1 MKKALLSFPLLLC
14 FISLWGQE
22 YTQTVRGSVVD
33 QESKF
38 PLIGVTV
45 QIFTDTGLSMGTTTD
60 LDGRFRIEAVP
71 VGRQTIEFSYVGYES
86 TILSNVVVS
95 TGKEVV
101 MEVELEESIMDLGEV
116 VVIGQRSGEVRN
128 EMAVISARQFS
139 VEETDRYAG
148 SRGDPGRMASNFA
161 GVQGADDSRNDII
174 VRGNS
179 PAGVLW
185 RLENVNIP
193 NPNHFAL
200 AGTSGGP
207 VTILNNK
214 YLDDSDFFTGA
225 FPAEFG
231 NTISAVFDLRMRNGN
246 NEKHEFSAQLGFIGT
261 ELTAEGPINKEKQS
275 SYLAAYRYSTFQ
287 LFSFLGIDLGTDA
300 VPRYQDAAFRLNFPT
315 QNGGNLA
322 FWGIGGMS
330 GIGIVLST
338 EVSPSAETNL
348 FGSNDRDQYFDTQT
362 GVTGLTLTQPL
373 NRNTYIKATVSASI
387 ANSITHHEQIFRQVV
402 NEQYVLDSLP
412 AILDYQFKET
422 KFSGNFF
429 VNHKFSKRTTIKAGI
444 NADWWQMRYLDSVRL
459 VVTEGATGQPVGL
472 SDWTVRWDGDQ
483 GAPML
488 QPYVQVKHKM
498 GEKWTVVAGLTSL
511 YWGLN
516 DISFSPLEPR
526 LGATYQV
533 APKAK
538 LNLGYGMHSQTLP
551 GYLYFYGIETQGRDP
566 QEHNFDLGLTKSQH
580 VVLGYDWN
588 PGRFFRIKSEVYYQ
602 YLYDI
607 PVEVNPSS
615 FSLVNT
621 GSGFSRFF
629 PDTLQNTGTGRNF
642 GLELTLERF
651 FAGGYYFLV
660 TGSVFDS
667 KYRGSDGVLRNTTFN
682 GRFAAN
688 AVFAK
693 EFAFKRGSSLNIG
706 GKLTYIGGRWYGPV
720 DLEESARLVEI
731 IWEDEGLNTLQ
742 FDPYFRADVRVAFRL
757 NRERLSH
764 EFAIDF
770 VNATNRQNILTLT
783 FAPNHPSGNPIQ
795 EEYQLGFLP
804 IFYYKVEF

>member
-14 FISLWGQE
+14 FISLWSQE

-45 QIFTDTGLSMGTTTD
+45 QVFTDTGLTVGTTTD

-246 NEKHEFSAQLGFIGT
+246 NEQHEFSAQLGFIGT

-275 SYLAAYRYSTFQ
+275 S
-287 LFSFLGIDLGTDA
+287 
-300 VPRYQDAAFRLNFPT
+300 
-315 QNGGNLA
+315 
-322 FWGIGGMS
+322 
-330 GIGIVLST
+330 
-338 EVSPSAETNL
+338 
-348 FGSNDRDQYFDTQT
+348 
-362 GVTGLTLTQPL
+362 
-373 NRNTYIKATVSASI
+373 
-387 ANSITHHEQIFRQVV
+387 
-402 NEQYVLDSLP
+402 
-412 AILDYQFKET
+412 
-422 KFSGNFF
+422 
-429 VNHKFSKRTTIKAGI
+429 
-444 NADWWQMRYLDSVRL
+444 
-459 VVTEGATGQPVGL
+459 
-472 SDWTVRWDGDQ
+472 
-483 GAPML
+483 
-488 QPYVQVKHKM
+488 
-498 GEKWTVVAGLTSL
+498 
-511 YWGLN
+511 
-516 DISFSPLEPR
+516 
-526 LGATYQV
+526 
-533 APKAK
+533 
-538 LNLGYGMHSQTLP
+538 
-551 GYLYFYGIETQGRDP
+551 
-566 QEHNFDLGLTKSQH
+566 
-580 VVLGYDWN
+580 
-588 PGRFFRIKSEVYYQ
+588 
-602 YLYDI
+602 
-607 PVEVNPSS
+607 
-615 FSLVNT
+615 
-621 GSGFSRFF
+621 
-629 PDTLQNTGTGRNF
+629 
-642 GLELTLERF
+642 
-651 FAGGYYFLV
+651 
-660 TGSVFDS
+660 
-667 KYRGSDGVLRNTTFN
+667 
-682 GRFAAN
+682 
-688 AVFAK
+688 
-693 EFAFKRGSSLNIG
+693 
-706 GKLTYIGGRWYGPV
+706 
-720 DLEESARLVEI
+720 
-731 IWEDEGLNTLQ
+731 
-742 FDPYFRADVRVAFRL
+742 
-757 NRERLSH
+757 
-764 EFAIDF
+764 
-770 VNATNRQNILTLT
+770 
-783 FAPNHPSGNPIQ
+783 
-795 EEYQLGFLP
+795 
-804 IFYYKVEF
+804 